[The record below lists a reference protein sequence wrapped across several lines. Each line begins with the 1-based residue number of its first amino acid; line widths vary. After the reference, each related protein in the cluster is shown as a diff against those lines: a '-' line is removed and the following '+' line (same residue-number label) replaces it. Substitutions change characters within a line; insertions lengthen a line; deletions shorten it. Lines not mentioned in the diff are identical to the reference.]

1 MTGSEADHR
10 RLHISYPIFGLKS
23 IVGSGRE
30 FEGDIQW
37 SKILDLV
44 KFAAPCLDL
53 VRMKNSNFD
62 WHLESAMKKLTIE
75 EKVWSLGQVADRLE
89 RELLRKP
96 NAIHLGANN
105 VVRQEALE
113 VKPRKPL
120 LPILTHPLDICKDSI
135 PQRVGLCVWA

>member
-1 MTGSEADHR
+1 
-10 RLHISYPIFGLKS
+10 
-23 IVGSGRE
+23 
-30 FEGDIQW
+30 
-37 SKILDLV
+37 
-44 KFAAPCLDL
+44 
-53 VRMKNSNFD
+53 MKNSNFD

-96 NAIHLGANN
+96 NAIHLGPNN

-120 LPILTHPLDICKDSI
+120 LSTLTHPLDNSKDSI
-135 PQRVGLCVWA
+135 SQRVGFVCLIMMGVPGQLEPYALWSRACCTVYMTLFAYARV